1 MTTTATANP
10 PLSLLTDS
18 PTQHTI
24 CLAILPIQN
33 LSKDPSVDMFCTGLV
48 MDLITDLSRFRSFQL
63 ISYDIT
69 QHLNPNQ
76 HTLESIRVD
85 YLVKGVV
92 RYHQETLYFNLQ
104 LFNAEQNRLVW
115 AEKFNGPLGELFQIQ
130 EEMVEKIVVS
140 LQQFV
145 DDDLL
150 AAMRRK
156 PLTNLNAYECWIRG
170 FQEVKRGSLAA
181 DEQARVYFQQ
191 AIQLDPYY
199 ARAYTGMSLTY
210 FNEWSCQ
217 LWSRWEVSQ
226 LGATEWALKALELD
240 EWDHVSMTIL
250 GRLYLYN
257 GEYEKAEHFL
267 RKALRTNASD
277 AENLIQIA
285 CGLVFLGYPEEALDL
300 YKKARKV
307 KPIVDAFLSS
317 GAFIYFELGQFE
329 TALVLG
335 EKFALGTGWV
345 DFPAYMAAA
354 AFHLGE
360 YEKMQAHWAQFML
373 SFVDKINQG
382 KPADTRLAV
391 KWMMDAN
398 PYKEETKL
406 TSFWTYITG
415 RTLTPSPQVITPVL
429 TPNTFRKEGAFWAL
443 QFAGQEVQV
452 SDLKGCHDIARLL
465 VQPYQG
471 VHCSE
476 LMGAVLIEKGE
487 TVFDEQAKAAYRDRI
502 LELQTLLTEATTFY
516 QPEEIAR
523 LQEEYDQLLDH
534 LAKSTGLN
542 GRTRKISG
550 SLEKARTAVTWRIRS
565 AIKKIG
571 DVHPVLGK
579 HLKASIKTG
588 LFCEYSPEHELDW
601 IV

>member
-1 MTTTATANP
+1 MTKAATSTR
-10 PLSLLTDS
+10 LSTKVTL
-18 PTQHTI
+18 PRKQNTI
-24 CLAILPIQN
+24 YLAILPIQN
-33 LSKDPSVDMFCTGLV
+33 LSKDSSLDMFCTGLV

-63 ISYDIT
+63 LSNDIT
-69 QHLNPNQ
+69 QNLSPNQ
-76 HTLESIRVD
+76 HRLENLSVD
-85 YLVKGVV
+85 YLVKGAV
-92 RYHQETLYFNLQ
+92 RYYQEKLYFNLQ
-104 LFNAEQNRLVW
+104 LFNAKQNRLVW
-115 AEKFNGPLGELFQIQ
+115 AEKFNGPLAELFQIQ

-170 FQEVKRGSLAA
+170 FQEVRKGSLAA

-191 AIQLDPYY
+191 AIHLDPYY

-226 LGATEWALKALELD
+226 MGATEWALKALELD
-240 EWDHVSMTIL
+240 EWDHISMSIL

-257 GEYEKAEHFL
+257 GEYDKAEHFL

-285 CGLVFLGYPEEALDL
+285 CGLVFLGYPEEAFEL
-300 YKKARKV
+300 YKKARRL

-317 GAFIYFELGQFE
+317 GAFISFELGHFKA
-329 TALVLG
+329 ALTLG
-335 EKFALGTGWV
+335 DKFAKGMGWI

-354 AFHLGE
+354 AFHIGE
-360 YEKMQAHWAQFML
+360 YEKMEMYWAEFMV
-373 SFVDKINQG
+373 SFRDKINQG
-382 KPADTRLAV
+382 QPADTALAV
-391 KWMMDAN
+391 QWMMDVN
-398 PYKEETKL
+398 PYQGNTNLIPFWAHITNSLAKPSLKPTTTLITK
-406 TSFWTYITG
+406 
-415 RTLTPSPQVITPVL
+415 
-429 TPNTFRKEGAFWAL
+429 NTFMNEGAFWTL
-443 QFAGQEVQV
+443 HFAGQEVQV
-452 SDLKGCHDIARLL
+452 PDLKGCHDIAQLL
-465 VQPYQG
+465 VRPYEG

-476 LMGAVLIEKGE
+476 LMGIAVIEKGE
-487 TVFDEQAKAAYRDRI
+487 TVFDEKAKAAYRKRI
-502 LELQTLLTEATTFY
+502 LELQARLAEATSFQQT
-516 QPEEIAR
+516 QEMVR

-542 GRTRKISG
+542 GRTRKVSG

-565 AIKKIG
+565 TIKKIG
-571 DVHPVLGK
+571 EAHPLLGR

-588 LFCEYSPEHELDW
+588 LFCEYAPEHEVDW
-601 IV
+601 SV